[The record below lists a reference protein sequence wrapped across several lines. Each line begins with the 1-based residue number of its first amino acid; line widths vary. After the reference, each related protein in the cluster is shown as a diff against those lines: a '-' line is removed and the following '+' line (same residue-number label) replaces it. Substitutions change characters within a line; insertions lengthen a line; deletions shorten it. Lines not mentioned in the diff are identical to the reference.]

1 MEGSCG
7 GLVVEMVICSGGS
20 QPTPSYC
27 WAASRGLG
35 AMSLKKAGLT
45 DPRGEEAHPST
56 QSISVCTQNSF
67 SNDLPNALSGPG

>member
-7 GLVVEMVICSGGS
+7 GLVVEMVICSGRS
-20 QPTPSYC
+20 QPMPSCC

-35 AMSLKKAGLT
+35 VMSLKEAELT
-45 DPRGEEAHPST
+45 DPRGEDPHPST

-67 SNDLPNALSGPG
+67 SNDLPNALSRPG